1 MKQQVCILGS
11 TGSIGSNALD
21 VIQRNREEYKVVC
34 LTANTNVEKMFQ
46 QCVEFHPKLAV
57 MQDHQA
63 AQQLASLLEQNKIT
77 TVVKSGSES
86 LVEAVELEEVST
98 VLAAI
103 VGAAGLLPT
112 LAAVERGI
120 KVLLANKEALVMSGE
135 LFMNTVKDSGALLL
149 PVDSEHNAIFQ
160 CLSKNET
167 SHSQVST
174 QGLHKIFLTGSGG
187 PFRNLPLNQLS
198 EVTPE
203 QACAHPNWDMGKKI
217 SVDSATMMNKGLEL
231 IEACFLF
238 GVSLEKIDIVI
249 HPQSIVHSMVSYE
262 DGSVLAQMGRPDM
275 RTPIAHTLAW
285 PERIDAGVEPLDF
298 YSMNSL
304 TFESPDYNRFP
315 CLGLAERAM
324 MMGGIAPCVINA
336 ANEIAV
342 DAFLNNKIRFTHI
355 AKIIQETLDN
365 TQMESASS
373 IQHIIDR
380 DKKSRK
386 KATEL
391 VEKIGSTL

>member
-46 QCVEFHPKLAV
+46 QC
-57 MQDHQA
+57 
-63 AQQLASLLEQNKIT
+63 
-77 TVVKSGSES
+77 SGSES

-324 MMGGIAPCVINA
+324 MMGGIAPCV
-336 ANEIAV
+336 
-342 DAFLNNKIRFTHI
+342 
-355 AKIIQETLDN
+355 ETLDN